1 MKTSLALAAL
11 PLLLASTALAGP
23 ATQDGAD
30 HLTQVF
36 QTYLGT
42 TPGVVAVQPNGD
54 AYDLTLNAAPLI
66 GLGQEAGLTGS
77 VTPLNLALTDNGDG
91 TWGVK
96 MDQAISFT
104 LAKAGEFDL
113 KEDIAST
120 KIEGTFD
127 EKLMT
132 FSTLKGEFVGLKAT
146 QTMSAPE
153 GQTHAEV
160 SLDKGT
166 VESSAKAGANGGAD
180 STMTV
185 TASGL
190 SEVVTAPPMGEGQPG
205 MPVTIKAENLTQT
218 ATGTG
223 FRNDGIYKTVA
234 WFVAHPDEAAMKAD
248 KAGLKSILTGA
259 LPFFDNLD
267 SKGSLDKLTVDTPM
281 GMVGLDKIG
290 FEMDLNGA
298 VADGKLREAIT
309 LSGLTLPAGLVPD
322 WAAPILPQ
330 KISLDVQATDFDPA
344 AGVTAALGALDL
356 PEGMADTTE
365 FNDKLKAAWLPKGHV
380 TVTLNPGALSGEGYE
395 LTYEGS
401 MVAGP
406 DAPMPTGTAKI
417 TLSGADKLQAALNAA
432 PDDMKAQ
439 AMMGFGMAQ
448 GMAKQ
453 EDGKLVW
460 EIDAS
465 TPGALSVNGTPMMG
479 GN

>member
-1 MKTSLALAAL
+1 MKNSFVLAAL
-11 PLLLASTALAGP
+11 PLLLATTALANP

-30 HLTQVF
+30 RLTQVF
-36 QTYLGT
+36 QTYLGST
-42 TPGVVAVQPNGD
+42 EGVISVEPNGD
-54 AYDLTLNAAPLI
+54 VYDLTLDAAPLI
-66 GLGQEAGLTGS
+66 GLGQQAGLTGT
-77 VTPLNLALTDNGDG
+77 VTLLEMQLTDNGDG
-91 TWGVK
+91 TWGVA

-104 LAKAGEFDL
+104 LSKVGEFDV

-120 KIEGTFD
+120 TLEGTFD

-132 FSTLKGEFVGLKAT
+132 FSTLKGEFSGVKVT
-146 QTMSAPE
+146 ETVTAPE

-166 VESSAKAGANGGAD
+166 VETTAAVGANGGSD
-180 STMTV
+180 STTTM

-190 SEVVTAPPMGEGQPG
+190 TEVVTTPPMGDGQPG
-205 MPVTIKAENLTQT
+205 MPVTIKADSLTQT

-234 WFVAHPDEAAMKAD
+234 WFVAHADQAAMKAD
-248 KAGLKSILTGA
+248 KAGLKTILTGA

-267 SKGSLDKLTVDTPM
+267 SKGTLDKLTVDTPM
-281 GMVGLDKIG
+281 GTVGLDQIG
-290 FEMDLNGA
+290 FELDVNGA
-298 VADGKLREAIT
+298 VADGKLREAFT
-309 LSGLTLPAGLVPD
+309 LSGLTLPAGIVPD

-330 KISLDVQATDFDPA
+330 KISLDIQASDFDAA
-344 AGVTAALGALDL
+344 AGVTALLDALDL
-356 PEGMADTTE
+356 PDGMADTTE
-365 FNDKLKAAWLPKGHV
+365 FNTKLRSAWLPKGTV
-380 TVTLNPGALSGEGYE
+380 TVTLNPGAVTGDGYE

-401 MVAGP
+401 MAAGP
-406 DAPMPTGTAKI
+406 DTPMPTGTAKV
-417 TLSGADKLQAALNAA
+417 TLAGAEKLQAALNSA
-432 PDDMKAQ
+432 PDDIKAQ

-453 EDGKLVW
+453 ENGKLVW

-465 TPGALSVNGTPMMG
+465 RPGALSVNGTPMMG